1 MEFRDLKDVDFLTI
15 KADLLIS
22 IHSDS
27 LEVKNII
34 EEMKHGNIVYDE
46 IFTIILNVI
55 RSQRNSLSV
64 DRVVQLISML
74 NEVYEVED
82 NAQIYIDLLKC
93 YMNEDIENYNVVE
106 LFNDDFIKI
115 ANLNFLVLFA
125 SYYLNVLI
133 ERSENID
140 EINRVNVILKNAL
153 MEYKQKQGR

>member
-1 MEFRDLKDVDFLTI
+1 MEFRDLKDIDFLTI

-64 DRVVQLISML
+64 DRVVQLISVL